1 MTRVEHLGGIESRM
15 VVTDRIRTHLL
26 ACGPAD
32 GIPVVFLHGNLSS
45 AAWFEELM
53 LAMPARYACYAPDLR
68 GYGETEDL
76 PIDAERG
83 ARDTADDLRSLLTAL
98 EIDSVHLAGWSAG
111 AAAAMQFTID
121 HPRAVASLTLIA
133 PVSPYGFGGTRDV
146 DGTPNAP
153 DFAGSGAGTVNA
165 EAVEQ
170 LRLGRVQSDLPL
182 SPLRLLR
189 TVFVEPPVRLARE
202 ETLVRTMLQQK
213 LGERRYPGDFVR
225 SAHWPHVAPGIWG
238 PINALSP
245 KYFNAGAIAD
255 IADKPRILWIRG
267 EADKIVSD
275 HSLFDPAAWAS
286 RDAASGDAGF
296 PPQPMVAQTREVLG
310 RYASNG
316 GRVEEVSMDAT
327 GHSPFLERPGEFL
340 EAFSDFLAD

>member
-1 MTRVEHLGGIESRM
+1 MVSVEHLPGIESRT
-15 VVTDRIRTHLL
+15 VVTERIRTHLL
-26 ACGPAD
+26 TRGPR
-32 GIPVVFLHGNLSS
+32 GGVPVVFLHGNLSA

-53 LAMPARYACYAPDLR
+53 LTMPSRYTCYAPDLR

-76 PIDAERG
+76 PIDARRG
-83 ARDTADDLRSLLTAL
+83 ARDVADDLSSLFAAL
-98 EIDSVHLAGWSAG
+98 RIDVAHLVGWSAG
-111 AAAAMQFTID
+111 AAAAMQVAID

-146 DGTPNAP
+146 DGTPGTP

-170 LRLGRVQSDLPL
+170 LRLGLVESDSPL
-182 SPLRLLR
+182 SPLQLLR
-189 TVFVEPPVRLARE
+189 TVFVEPPARIARE
-202 ETLVRTMLQQK
+202 GTLVRTMLQQK

-225 SAHWPHVAPGIWG
+225 SPHWPHVAPGAWG

-245 KYFNAGAIAD
+245 KYFDASAIAD
-255 IADKPRILWIRG
+255 IADKAPILWIRG

-275 HSLFDPAAWAS
+275 HSLFDVAAHGSA
-286 RDAASGDAGF
+286 DY
-296 PPQPMVAQTREVLG
+296 PPQPMVSQMRKVLG
-310 RYASNG
+310 RYASRG
-316 GRVEEVSMDAT
+316 GRVEELSMKAT

-340 EAFSDFLAD
+340 EAFCNFLRTESTL